1 MKQFRQLMKIEA
13 LTTAASMIEDI
24 ASGGLEREDLDFTQE
39 EFRIFLSECSKLGR
53 KLNRQAERLQSK
65 VELSNNK
72 KGASHE

>member
-1 MKQFRQLMKIEA
+1 
-13 LTTAASMIEDI
+13 MIEDI

-53 KLNRQAERLQSK
+53 KLNRQAERLQNK
-65 VELSNNK
+65 FELSNNK